1 MLCIAR
7 SIRVEPA
14 ASEVFRRD
22 QGTPHGHGKGQ
33 EAILIAVPFSGVQLA
48 QDKFLQK
55 PVEVY
60 LEQAQVPAGSNR
72 RAKVVVEF

>member
-1 MLCIAR
+1 MSLGARRLHSPEPSKAIGGNGRYLERGLNRPQRLRPIAL
-7 SIRVEPA
+7 
-14 ASEVFRRD
+14 
-22 QGTPHGHGKGQ
+22 
-33 EAILIAVPFSGVQLA
+33 AIICFP

-72 RAKVVVEF
+72 